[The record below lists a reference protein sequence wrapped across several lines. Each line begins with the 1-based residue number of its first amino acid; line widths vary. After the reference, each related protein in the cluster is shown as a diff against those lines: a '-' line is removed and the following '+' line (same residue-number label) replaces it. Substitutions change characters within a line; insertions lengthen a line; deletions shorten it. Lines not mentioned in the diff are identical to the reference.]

1 MMKVGGQLF
10 AKKKGRKGTN
20 MRGKDR
26 REDEY
31 EQKYMYENIF
41 IKPIFTQRIYSN
53 KISISEQNRY

>member
-1 MMKVGGQLF
+1 MKVGGQLF

-31 EQKYMYENIF
+31 EQSTCMK
-41 IKPIFTQRIYSN
+41 TSL
-53 KISISEQNRY
+53 

>member
-31 EQKYMYENIF
+31 EQSTCMK
-41 IKPIFTQRIYSN
+41 TSL
-53 KISISEQNRY
+53 